1 MKLINE
7 INNELVIP
15 YFCIYELNE
24 EETRKYSGK
33 YILSQG
39 KVSELY
45 LKEYGLDKFISNLRD
60 YQYEGIFQTEKEAY
74 FLAMYANM
82 KHRFEQIYYSMKSI
96 IEKYDLSEIEIERGV
111 NQNDKC
117 S

>member
-39 KVSELY
+39 KVCELY
-45 LKEYGLDKFISNLRD
+45 LKEY
-60 YQYEGIFQTEKEAY
+60 
-74 FLAMYANM
+74 
-82 KHRFEQIYYSMKSI
+82 
-96 IEKYDLSEIEIERGV
+96 
-111 NQNDKC
+111 
-117 S
+117 